1 MSGPGQRRTG
11 RISRIKKKSVMMR
24 LLKDSRGAQRIWRI
38 AACVVLFAAGC
49 GPAADRPERLPAEGG
64 LVFVTTLGSAP
75 YAYLDETT
83 KEYAGID
90 VDIARATAEKLGI
103 PLKIVP
109 MEFAD
114 LLPSVKSG
122 KADFAANAI
131 TITPARARDVAF
143 SRHYASD
150 GSAFLYR
157 VGSVV
162 PTVPRAGRLRIGCQN
177 ASTCQFYLCYHDI
190 DPYCFNEYDDAVEEF
205 RKGNLDA
212 VFHDAEAVRET
223 VRASEG
229 IYAITPLETR
239 ENYGVAVRKDYPA
252 LLEAVNQVVAERRA
266 R

>member
-1 MSGPGQRRTG
+1 MTKLMKVG
-11 RISRIKKKSVMMR
+11 RKT
-24 LLKDSRGAQRIWRI
+24 RGVLRV
-38 AACVVLFAAGC
+38 AACVALLVAGC
-49 GPAADRPERLPAEGG
+49 GPNAERPVRQPGEGG

-75 YAYLDETT
+75 YAYEDEKTG
-83 KEYAGID
+83 EIAGID
-90 VDIARATAEKLGI
+90 VDIARAAAKKLGV

-157 VGSVV
+157 VGSTV
-162 PTVPRAGRLRIGCQN
+162 PTVPRAGKLRIGCQN
-177 ASTCQFYLCYHDI
+177 ASTCLFYLCYHNI
-190 DPYCFNEYDDAVEEF
+190 DPICFNEYDDAVAEF
-205 RKGNLDA
+205 EKGMLDA

-223 VRASEG
+223 VRTSKG
-229 IYAITPLETR
+229 VYAITPLETR
-239 ENYGVAVRKDYPA
+239 ENYGVAVRKDYPE

-266 R
+266 K

>member
-1 MSGPGQRRTG
+1 M
-11 RISRIKKKSVMMR
+11 KKLIMVFAA
-24 LLKDSRGAQRIWRI
+24 LL
-38 AACVVLFAAGC
+38 LAAGC
-49 GPAADRPERLPAEGG
+49 GDGKKVTVRRPAEGG
-64 LVFVTTLGSAP
+64 LIFVTTLGSAP
-75 YAYLDETT
+75 YAYEDEKT
-83 KEYAGID
+83 KDYAGID
-90 VDIARATAEKLGI
+90 VDIARATAKKLGI

-143 SRHYASD
+143 SLHYASD

-162 PTVPRAGRLRIGCQN
+162 PTVPRAGGLRIGCQN
-177 ASTCQFYLCYHDI
+177 ASTCLFYLSYHNI
-190 DPYCFNEYDDAVEEF
+190 DPYCFNEYDDAVAELE
-205 RKGNLDA
+205 KGNLDA

-223 VRASEG
+223 VRTSNG
-229 IYAITPLETR
+229 VYAITPLETR

-252 LLEAVNQVVAERRA
+252 LLEAVNLVIAERGTK
-266 R
+266 